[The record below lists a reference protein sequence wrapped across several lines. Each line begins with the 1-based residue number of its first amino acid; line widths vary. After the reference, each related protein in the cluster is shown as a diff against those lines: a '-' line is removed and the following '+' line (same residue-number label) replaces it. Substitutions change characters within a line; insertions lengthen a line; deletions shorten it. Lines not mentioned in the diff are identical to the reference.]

1 VFIVLGADFRCTRAV
16 VPPAEIGVAV
26 KKVVELLLC
35 ILHPIA
41 VVLIWINLV
50 SRRDLGLIAKLTW
63 AVAAIVPF
71 VPFVYVLTG
80 NDFI

>member
-1 VFIVLGADFRCTRAV
+1 
-16 VPPAEIGVAV
+16 V

-41 VVLIWINLV
+41 VVLIWINLL
-50 SRRDLGLIAKLTW
+50 SRSDIGLIAKLTW
-63 AVAAIVPF
+63 AVVSIIPF

>member
-1 VFIVLGADFRCTRAV
+1 M
-16 VPPAEIGVAV
+16 
-26 KKVVELLLC
+26 KKVLELVLC

-50 SRRDLGLIAKLTW
+50 LRRDLGLIEKLTW

>member
-1 VFIVLGADFRCTRAV
+1 MGESVYRCAM
-16 VPPAEIGVAV
+16 EKIL
-26 KKVVELLLC
+26 ELLLC

-41 VVLIWINLV
+41 VVLIWVNLLF
-50 SRRDLGLIAKLTW
+50 RDDIGLIAKLTW
-63 AVAAIVPF
+63 AIAALVPF

>member
-1 VFIVLGADFRCTRAV
+1 M
-16 VPPAEIGVAV
+16 
-26 KKVVELLLC
+26 KKLVEFVLC
-35 ILHPIA
+35 ILHPVA
-41 VVLIWINLV
+41 VVLIWINLLT
-50 SRRDLGLIAKLTW
+50 RGDLGLIAKLTW

>member
-1 VFIVLGADFRCTRAV
+1 M
-16 VPPAEIGVAV
+16 
-26 KKVVELLLC
+26 KKVLELLLC

-50 SRRDLGLIAKLTW
+50 VRRDLGLIAKLTW

-80 NDFI
+80 NDVI

>member
-1 VFIVLGADFRCTRAV
+1 M
-16 VPPAEIGVAV
+16 
-26 KKVVELLLC
+26 KKVLELLLC

-50 SRRDLGLIAKLTW
+50 LRRDLGLIAKLTW
-63 AVAAIVPF
+63 AIAVIVPF